1 MKLLKSVTILLQSLQ
16 LESMP
21 IETRTLEADMVIHD
35 NVHTMCD
42 KSLLT
47 ADFTCAD
54 IDDFSTCTRQC
65 PGDSSMIEKRRCECY
80 KLVFGIMLVY
90 S

>member
-35 NVHTMCD
+35 NVRTMCD
-42 KSLLT
+42 KSLLS